1 MLAFVFNPEPIDN
14 CLAVAEDT
22 SYLAIA
28 PHDRV
33 LPATC
38 AVPQHALD
46 ALSQYARVSL
56 ERRWSNMYYLSTQPD
71 ARESIAASLACYGLQ
86 LLPPQ
91 QSNIPTRRSQDTGL
105 SGLPKDMT
113 YRLGEIMRRCAPN
126 HAILSKE
133 HLAKIIP
140 QPTAARLVIYTDGSY
155 FPDRKTAGIGVYF
168 ENLDIP
174 PLALGLHGHQSV
186 ARAEIYAVWHA
197 LAHVFTAD
205 HKPLRRGRREVWVC
219 TDSQYVVNAVN
230 VNRETWQ
237 TANWL
242 TTKGKPIANR
252 NAFQRLFAEIRR
264 VAGLGYTV
272 FVHHVPAH
280 FGVAG
285 NDIADT
291 LAKAGALL

>member
-1 MLAFVFNPEPIDN
+1 
-14 CLAVAEDT
+14 
-22 SYLAIA
+22 
-28 PHDRV
+28 
-33 LPATC
+33 
-38 AVPQHALD
+38 
-46 ALSQYARVSL
+46 
-56 ERRWSNMYYLSTQPD
+56 
-71 ARESIAASLACYGLQ
+71 
-86 LLPPQ
+86 
-91 QSNIPTRRSQDTGL
+91 
-105 SGLPKDMT
+105 MT

-186 ARAEIYAVWHA
+186 AP
-197 LAHVFTAD
+197 D